1 MIDGEQVASDTFTAL
16 NNRSQFPSVRFSRGS
31 YNVIDGAVGLKANP
45 GGGLL
50 LDLNIT
56 FKLND
61 GGLRD
66 RVTPLLGIEY
76 SF

>member
-1 MIDGEQVASDTFTAL
+1 MSDTFTAL
-16 NNRSQFPSVRFSRGS
+16 DGHSRFPSVRFTKGS
-31 YNVIDGAVGLKANP
+31 YSVLDGAVGLKANP

-50 LDLNIT
+50 LDLNIL